1 MKEQD
6 DVSSSFSVGI
16 EGITVVWLW
25 VVHGDEGVSD
35 REHWFYIKK
44 HPSCFRLC
52 WWCHNMFEF
61 LENSENVT
69 VQFWIGRVI
78 GRRAIAKVEMAR
90 NVATGFGKN

>member
-1 MKEQD
+1 
-6 DVSSSFSVGI
+6 
-16 EGITVVWLW
+16 
-25 VVHGDEGVSD
+25 
-35 REHWFYIKK
+35 
-44 HPSCFRLC
+44 
-52 WWCHNMFEF
+52 MFEF